1 MPQLATPPRSRPP
14 RPRRPAHRTP
24 LRARPRPRAPRNR
37 TRTAIERT
45 LGVLGTLGLLGVG
58 LAVALL
64 VTASH
69 DDGVGDLGA
78 APVARP
84 QPTATPAPAPKRTR
98 PRLTPAQLQSRRAAV
113 EQLRRQGF
121 VPVSIAAY
129 RPRQTLR
136 VLIGRP
142 TQASGVRGR
151 RAFFFVRGEYIGTD
165 AATASARV
173 RVALQS
179 RSGITLAY
187 SLFAPGDRR
196 CCPTAGTAQVRFTW
210 EDDRL
215 QPEGVIPPAPSR
227 LPAGA

>member
-14 RPRRPAHRTP
+14 RPRRPAHRAP
-24 LRARPRPRAPRNR
+24 LRARPRPRAPRDR

-45 LGVLGTLGLLGVG
+45 LGVLATGALLGVG

-64 VTASH
+64 VTASR
-69 DDGVGDLGA
+69 DDGLGDLGA
-78 APVARP
+78 APVAKP
-84 QPTATPAPAPKRTR
+84 QPTATPAPTPRRTR

-129 RPRQTLR
+129 HPRQNLR
-136 VLIGRP
+136 VLIGKP
-142 TQASGVRGR
+142 TAASGVRGR
-151 RAFFFVRGEYIGTD
+151 RAFFFVREEYIGTD

-173 RVALQS
+173 RVASQS

-187 SLFAPGDRR
+187 TLFAPGDRR
-196 CCPTAGTAQVRFTW
+196 CCPTGGIAQVRFTW
-210 EDDRL
+210 GDGRL
-215 QPEGVIPPAPSR
+215 LPEGVIPPGPSR
-227 LPAGA
+227 LPA

>member
-14 RPRRPAHRTP
+14 RPRRPSHRQP
-24 LRARPRPRAPRNR
+24 LRARPRPRAPRDR

-45 LGVLGTLGLLGVG
+45 LGVLGTVALLGVG

-64 VTASH
+64 VTASR
-69 DDGVGDLGA
+69 DDGLDLGA
-78 APVARP
+78 APAATP
-84 QPTATPAPAPKRTR
+84 QPAATPAPKRTR

-129 RPRQTLR
+129 RPRQVLR
-136 VLIGRP
+136 VLIGKP
-142 TQASGVRGR
+142 TEASSVRGR

-173 RVALQS
+173 RVASQS
-179 RSGITLAY
+179 RTGITLAY
-187 SLFAPGDRR
+187 SLFASGDRR
-196 CCPTAGTAQVRFTW
+196 CCPTGGTAQVRFTLV
-210 EDDRL
+210 DGRL
-215 QPEGVIPPAPSR
+215 QPEGVIPPGPSR
-227 LPAGA
+227 LPA